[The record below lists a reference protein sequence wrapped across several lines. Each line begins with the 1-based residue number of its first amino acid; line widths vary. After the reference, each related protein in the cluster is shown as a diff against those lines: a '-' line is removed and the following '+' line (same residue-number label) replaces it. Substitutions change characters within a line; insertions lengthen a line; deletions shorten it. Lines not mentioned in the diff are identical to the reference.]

1 MENTAH
7 NCLPAYSIRLHF
19 NENLIFEMS
28 FRSACSCSVLSRPS
42 FTMLCV
48 NVDSTTGLPRKISSR
63 EKIHSYITWH
73 LRLPLFTFVLQEL
86 TQSVM
91 FCFQT
96 ALSIYRSFPV
106 ELFFLQRS
114 LQITHKSVDPL
125 DFTSCISSR
134 MSRSRSREWSSQ
146 IFILTPEPSVFPD
159 FFTSVLLP
167 KHAHNNRNP

>member
-1 MENTAH
+1 MTTKPTHICWATDRQKFHLFGQNQSC
-7 NCLPAYSIRLHF
+7 NCSLPLYWKIRHIIAYLPIRLHF

-63 EKIHSYITWH
+63 EKIHSYTTWH
-73 LRLPLFTFVLQEL
+73 YDSLCLRLFSRSLHNL
-86 TQSVM
+86 TCM

-96 ALSIYRSFPV
+96 SLSIYRSFPV

-114 LQITHKSVDPL
+114 L
-125 DFTSCISSR
+125 
-134 MSRSRSREWSSQ
+134 
-146 IFILTPEPSVFPD
+146 
-159 FFTSVLLP
+159 
-167 KHAHNNRNP
+167 